1 MYIPKRTNGRLLVC
15 VGYAIVLSLLAA
27 PAAADFTRITTKSAF
42 LELVVAHEFTARET
56 VLQYTDDGKMVGVAR
71 GMRIE
76 GTWDWANGA
85 LCRTATLG
93 ATDLGHDCLVVH
105 VDGDNL
111 ILVRNNGLGQAFLL
125 WRVPA
130 GRSRSGE
137 SVKEE
142 SVEVAFC
149 FC

>member
-1 MYIPKRTNGRLLVC
+1 MHIPKRTSVPLLVC
-15 VGYAIVLSLLAA
+15 VGYALVLAVLAA
-27 PAAADFTRITTKSAF
+27 PAAADFKRITTKSEF
-42 LELVVAHEFTARET
+42 LALVVAREFTARET
-56 VLQYTDDGKMVGVAR
+56 VVQYTDDGKMVGVAR

-76 GTWDWANGA
+76 GTWDWTNDA

-93 ATDLGHDCLVVH
+93 ATDLGYDCLVVH
-105 VDGDNL
+105 VDGDNM

-130 GRSRSGE
+130 GRSSSGE
-137 SVKEE
+137 SGKEE
-142 SVEVAFC
+142 SVEVAYC

>member
-1 MYIPKRTNGRLLVC
+1 MHIPKRTNRRLLAC
-15 VGYAIVLSLLAA
+15 VGYALVLSLLAA
-27 PAAADFTRITTKSAF
+27 PAAADFTRVTTKSAF
-42 LELVVAHEFTARET
+42 LELVVAREFTARET

-93 ATDLGHDCLVVH
+93 STDLGYDCLTIH

-125 WRVPA
+125 RRTPA
-130 GRSRSGE
+130 GHASAGE
-137 SVKEE
+137 SVQIARC
-142 SVEVAFC
+142 SC
-149 FC
+149 

>member
-1 MYIPKRTNGRLLVC
+1 MNIPKRTSVRVLAC
-15 VGYAIVLSLLAA
+15 VGCAIVLSLLAA
-27 PAAADFTRITTKSAF
+27 PAAADFKRITTKSEF
-42 LELVVAHEFTARET
+42 LELVVAREFTARET
-56 VLQYTDDGKMVGVAR
+56 ILQYTDDGKMVGVAR

-76 GTWDWANGA
+76 GTWDWTNDA

-93 ATDLGHDCLVVH
+93 STDLGYDCLTIH
-105 VDGDNL
+105 VDGDNM

-125 WRVPA
+125 RRAPA
-130 GRSRSGE
+130 GHSSSGE